1 MVHFMNIYAI
11 DCIQRSKEKSCWKWL
26 GLLDI
31 KNLFIR
37 WAEVT
42 SQIFMKIL
50 SVTWP
55 CGIPSGREKPNWR
68 FFALLRDGWNTEKY
82 ADIDWWV
89 QKANLWETEISG
101 EDASLK
107 EFSTWQK
114 SVLDKNLFAHVA
126 LWLGYIVI
134 KYSL

>member
-1 MVHFMNIYAI
+1 MLEMIGTLRYKKFVY
-11 DCIQRSKEKSCWKWL
+11 QVSRSDLPNFHE
-26 GLLDI
+26 
-31 KNLFIR
+31 NP
-37 WAEVT
+37 
-42 SQIFMKIL
+42 
-50 SVTWP
+50 VTWP
-55 CGIPSGREKPNWR
+55 CGIPSGRKKPNWR
-68 FFALLRDGWNTEKY
+68 FFALLKDGWNTEKY